1 MLRCCQKRKG
11 TQDCE
16 RVNSSVAER
25 DRDAKEEGNE
35 REPMLARRE
44 IGMAKQ
50 ETENVPTLLAF

>member
-1 MLRCCQKRKG
+1 
-11 TQDCE
+11 
-16 RVNSSVAER
+16 VNSSVAER

-50 ETENVPTLLAF
+50 KTENVSALLAFS